1 MEEVDARA
9 VLGVS
14 AETPLSE
21 IEAAYR
27 KRVGELRKSFEA
39 ARDRRTRMQLERDF
53 AELEEAHDT
62 LLTEPVHPIDEPFPD
77 RPGDQLIVGLSFAHG
92 DVNTAE
98 PAVEPI
104 MIPEELKP
112 GEMFAGRFKLQR
124 ELSDDGTGVVWLA
137 EDHSLHRPVA
147 LKFLPDVISRDKGAV
162 EDLQKELHVRIEL
175 KHPNIARVYALV
187 EDKGRVAVSTEYVD
201 GPSLSQLRLT
211 NQNQVFEVKDL
222 ETWVKNLCRA
232 LEYFHKEAKLI
243 HGGIR
248 PNHLIV
254 DSAGSLLMTDLG
266 IARLINDSMIR
277 LIGRANPGER
287 LAYSSPQQVM
297 REKLTIADD
306 VYSLGANLYEFLT
319 SKPPF
324 YSGEILLQL
333 EEQVPPSMAERR
345 AELGIKGEP
354 IPKNWEETV
363 AACLAK
369 EPGRRPKSF
378 VEVAQHLQ
386 KANSQSLVSPV
397 PPLQPVSAPVQSGA
411 PVKAVSAPVNPPST
425 PVEPVSASVKPAQ
438 APTRHVATSAQSPST
453 PVEPVSTPVTRLPS
467 SVHPVT
473 SPLKS
478 SQGPIR
484 SVSAPVKPPQPPVG
498 SGRTPIKPSRAP
510 FISLLARRPVLTIG
524 GIIFVLALAAVVTFF
539 RLNSVSGPEPGK
551 QAKEPSPKPTAQP
564 SPAGSTEQST
574 PSPVA
579 TPSPEVSTTPS
590 SKDSATPNEVIPS
603 PTPLSQPEIDAT
615 KEEVIK
621 RINALPEFTAEQK
634 TTLIEKMQKARSM
647 ERLTVIRF
655 DIDQTVLHRAAVDEL
670 VKAFEGS
677 EMRDKLSDQTTI
689 LVVAGYADTG
699 GGAEINLRISHERA
713 ENVTKI
719 LKRRVKLT
727 NAIQTIGMGGTE
739 LLNSK
744 RPDQNRAVEIWVVTP
759 F

>member
-14 AETPLSE
+14 AEAPVSE

-53 AELEEAHDT
+53 AELEEARDT
-62 LLTEPVHPIDEPFPD
+62 LLTEPVDPIDEPFPD

-137 EDHSLHRPVA
+137 DDHSLHRPVA

-162 EDLQKELHVRIEL
+162 EDLQKEVHARIEL

-187 EDKGRVAVSTEYVD
+187 EDKGRVAVSAEYVD
-201 GPSLSQLRLT
+201 GPSLSQLRST

-222 ETWVKNLCRA
+222 ETWVKNLCGA

-306 VYSLGANLYEFLT
+306 VYALGANLYEFLT

-324 YSGEILLQL
+324 CSGEILLQI

-369 EPGRRPKSF
+369 EPGGRPKSF
-378 VEVAQHLQ
+378 VEVAQRLQ

-397 PPLQPVSAPVQSGA
+397 PPLQAVSAPIQSAA

-425 PVEPVSASVKPAQ
+425 PV
-438 APTRHVATSAQSPST
+438 
-453 PVEPVSTPVTRLPS
+453 TRLPPS
-467 SVHPVT
+467 AHPVT

-478 SQGPIR
+478 SPGPIR
-484 SVSAPVKPPQPPVG
+484 SVSPPLKPPQPPVG
-498 SGRTPIKPSRAP
+498 SGRMPIKPSRAP
-510 FISLLARRPVLTIG
+510 FISLLARRPGLAIG

-551 QAKEPSPKPTAQP
+551 PAKEPSPKPTAQP

-655 DIDQTVLHRAAVDEL
+655 DIDQTVLHRAAADEL

>member
-9 VLGVS
+9 ILGVS
-14 AETPLSE
+14 IEAPVSE

-27 KRVGELRKSFEA
+27 RRVDQLRKSFEA
-39 ARDRRTRMQLERDF
+39 ARDRRTRTQLEREF
-53 AELEEAHDT
+53 AALEDARSSLLSEPEGAEEEWPASRPAEQILEEART
-62 LLTEPVHPIDEPFPD
+62 A
-77 RPGDQLIVGLSFAHG
+77 RGDP
-92 DVNTAE
+92 NTAK
-98 PAVEPI
+98 PPVEPI
-104 MIPEELKP
+104 AIFDELKP
-112 GEMFAGRFKLQR
+112 GQVFAGRFELRR
-124 ELSDDGTGVVWLA
+124 ELSSDGTGVQWLA
-137 EDHSLHRPVA
+137 EDYSLRRPVA
-147 LKFLPDVISRDKGAV
+147 LKFLPDVIGRDKDAM
-162 EDLQKELHVRIEL
+162 EDLHKELHVRIEL
-175 KHPNIARVYALV
+175 KHPNIAQVYALI
-187 EDKGRVAVSTEYVD
+187 EDKGRVAVSMEYVD
-201 GPSLSQLRLT
+201 GRSLSQLRLSKES
-211 NQNQVFEVKDL
+211 QVFEVKDL
-222 ETWVKNLCRA
+222 ETWTKELCRT

-254 DSAGSLLMTDLG
+254 DPAGSLLLTDLG

-277 LIGRANPGER
+277 LIGRANSGET
-287 LAYSSPQQVM
+287 LAYSSPQQAM

-306 VYSLGANLYEFLT
+306 VYSLGANLYELLT

-324 YSGEILLQL
+324 YTGEILVQI

-345 AELGIKGEP
+345 AELGIEGEP

-369 EPGRRPKSF
+369 EPGRRPKSSL
-378 VEVAQHLQ
+378 EVAQHLQ

-397 PPLQPVSAPVQSGA
+397 PPLQPVSAPVQSAA
-411 PVKAVSAPVNPPST
+411 PVKPVSAPVNPPST
-425 PVEPVSASVKPAQ
+425 PVEPVL
-438 APTRHVATSAQSPST
+438 T
-453 PVEPVSTPVTRLPS
+453 PVKRPPP

-473 SPLKS
+473 SPLKP

-484 SVSAPVKPPQPPVG
+484 SVSRPVKPPQPPVG
-498 SGRTPIKPSRAP
+498 SGHTPIKPSRAP
-510 FISLLARRPVLTIG
+510 FISLFTRRSVLAIG
-524 GIIFVLALAAVVTFF
+524 GIIFVLALAAVVAFVW
-539 RLNSVSGPEPGK
+539 LHSVSGPEPGK
-551 QAKEPSPKPTAQP
+551 HAKEPSPKPTAQP

-579 TPSPEVSTTPS
+579 TPSSEVSTTPS

-655 DIDQTVLHRAAVDEL
+655 DIGQTVLHRAAADEL
-670 VKAFEGS
+670 VKAFEGP

-719 LKRRVKLT
+719 LKRRAKLT
-727 NAIQTIGMGGTE
+727 NTIQTIGMGGTE